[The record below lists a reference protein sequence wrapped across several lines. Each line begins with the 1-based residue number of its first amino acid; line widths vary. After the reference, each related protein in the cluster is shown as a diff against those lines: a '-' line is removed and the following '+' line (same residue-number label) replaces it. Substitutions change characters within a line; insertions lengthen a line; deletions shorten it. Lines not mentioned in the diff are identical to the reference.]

1 MKKIFR
7 KLNVKI
13 SLYFFLISMILV
25 LLSSYI
31 NYRNSLNLLMENK
44 RNQTEQEV
52 KSAGIYISSYLD
64 KVRDLANLISMNN
77 EIKMISD
84 EEYNSFGSLR
94 SLIEII
100 QKNDDII
107 KNISVISKD
116 GKVIST
122 QRDEIMYFSNVNK
135 EGWYQKALKANNMAY
150 INDEV
155 HFSKNTGKVITISS
169 EIKNDN
175 NEHIGIILID
185 LSYKFI
191 EEYISKMNFQ
201 DGGYGFIITS
211 EEKIVFDTK
220 QMGKESILENETYI
234 KLAKDRMKTLDGNF
248 VGAIVEIP
256 GTDWSIAGVSLTENV
271 DILTGKL
278 VVNTISWAFFILLIS
293 ILMSIMISKS
303 ITKPITSLIENIKLV
318 DDSLSPIDIDRSAS
332 NEIVDLTKE
341 FNLLLERISD
351 LNLSVAK
358 KEEAKRIFELKALQS
373 QINPHFIYNTLDTIM
388 WLVEFGDNEKAI
400 EVTKSLGEILRK
412 SLGINQDFVRLQEE
426 LNHAKNYMDIQK
438 IRYDDKFEYNFD
450 IAKEHRDFYVPKLI
464 LQPIIENSIYHGI
477 RPKEGRSFINIS
489 SFIKEEDLFL
499 TVEDNGIGIRKNLED
514 KRKNKLGGIG
524 MANVDQRIK
533 ILCGE
538 EYGIE
543 LSRDND
549 ITRLVYRLKLK
560 RNI

>member
-1 MKKIFR
+1 MP
-7 KLNVKI
+7 
-13 SLYFFLISMILV
+13 
-25 LLSSYI
+25 
-31 NYRNSLNLLMENK
+31 
-44 RNQTEQEV
+44 
-52 KSAGIYISSYLD
+52 IYISSYLD

-84 EEYNSFGSLR
+84 KEYNSFGSLR

-122 QRDEIMYFSNVNK
+122 KRDEIMYFFNVNK

-271 DILTGKL
+271 DILTDKL
-278 VVNTISWAFFILLIS
+278 IVNTISWAFFILLIS

-341 FNLLLERISD
+341 FNLSWYK
-351 LNLSVAK
+351 AQGGK
-358 KEEAKRIFELKALQS
+358 IF
-373 QINPHFIYNTLDTIM
+373 Y
-388 WLVEFGDNEKAI
+388 
-400 EVTKSLGEILRK
+400 
-412 SLGINQDFVRLQEE
+412 
-426 LNHAKNYMDIQK
+426 
-438 IRYDDKFEYNFD
+438 
-450 IAKEHRDFYVPKLI
+450 
-464 LQPIIENSIYHGI
+464 
-477 RPKEGRSFINIS
+477 
-489 SFIKEEDLFL
+489 
-499 TVEDNGIGIRKNLED
+499 
-514 KRKNKLGGIG
+514 
-524 MANVDQRIK
+524 
-533 ILCGE
+533 
-538 EYGIE
+538 
-543 LSRDND
+543 
-549 ITRLVYRLKLK
+549 
-560 RNI
+560 